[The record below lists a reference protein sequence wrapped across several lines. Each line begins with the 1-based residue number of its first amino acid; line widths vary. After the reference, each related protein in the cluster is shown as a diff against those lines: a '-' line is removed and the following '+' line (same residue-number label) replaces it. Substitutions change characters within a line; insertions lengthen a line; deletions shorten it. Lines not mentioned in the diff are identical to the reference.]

1 MDRNRERDREGGRE
15 KTRGQGVNIW
25 VRGKRLQAPATELQ
39 LGLKALE
46 RSAIKFW
53 VLSRRQTAKPQ

>member
-1 MDRNRERDREGGRE
+1 MDRERWGE
-15 KTRGQGVNIW
+15 KKKGGQGVNIW
-25 VRGKRLQAPATELQ
+25 VGGKRLQAPATELQ

-46 RSAIKFW
+46 RRAIKFW